1 MLDSIMSSIES
12 SLYNGPVSFDCY
24 PNLIIS
30 FKDKNIL
37 QTIILQ
43 IKTYN
48 YNILEGLIS
57 IALIFK
63 IHYKAMFSFFANKH
77 KFQSQ
82 KGETLLLQTN
92 LSKSN
97 IVVPR
102 AIQQKDVT
110 LPEDWVLER
119 ASQLEPQQPLQLNV
133 LLKQI
138 NEYNDRKVELT
149 FHKHSTNSRLLDESS
164 SSNTLNLG
172 RIFKMLSVINIPYHT
187 NPSRKINI

>member
-1 MLDSIMSSIES
+1 
-12 SLYNGPVSFDCY
+12 
-24 PNLIIS
+24 
-30 FKDKNIL
+30 
-37 QTIILQ
+37 
-43 IKTYN
+43 
-48 YNILEGLIS
+48 
-57 IALIFK
+57 
-63 IHYKAMFSFFANKH
+63 MFSFFANKH

-133 LLKQI
+133 LLKQS

>member
-1 MLDSIMSSIES
+1 
-12 SLYNGPVSFDCY
+12 
-24 PNLIIS
+24 
-30 FKDKNIL
+30 
-37 QTIILQ
+37 
-43 IKTYN
+43 
-48 YNILEGLIS
+48 
-57 IALIFK
+57 
-63 IHYKAMFSFFANKH
+63 MFSFFANKH

-97 IVVPR
+97 IVVSR
-102 AIQQKDVT
+102 AIQRKDIT

-138 NEYNDRKVELT
+138 TEYNDRKVELT
-149 FHKHSTNSRLLDESS
+149 FYKHSTNSRFLNESS

-172 RIFKMLSVINIPYHT
+172 RIFEILSVINIPYHT